1 VRDKS
6 REGTSPLRTV
16 VFLISAVI
24 QLTAAAFAFFVLLVG
39 LNGYSERQAIPSLIF
54 YVIFSLASVLVMS
67 AIGCMAAKTFF
78 DRKRLGK
85 VGASVFAVV
94 SSSIVG
100 VVIVVA
106 GMFAAFVLAEVL
118 RRI

>member
-1 VRDKS
+1 
-6 REGTSPLRTV
+6 
-16 VFLISAVI
+16 
-24 QLTAAAFAFFVLLVG
+24 
-39 LNGYSERQAIPSLIF
+39 
-54 YVIFSLASVLVMS
+54 
-67 AIGCMAAKTFF
+67 MAAKTFL